1 MKIANG
7 GRKKRGTTKNIN
19 FDEQID
25 GGGGGGIRDGAM
37 KEGREAFS
45 NGCAMVESRG
55 AWSGWRKAEL
65 MIFTWGRMDGEM
77 MRRVHGDQ

>member
-1 MKIANG
+1 
-7 GRKKRGTTKNIN
+7 
-19 FDEQID
+19 
-25 GGGGGGIRDGAM
+25 
-37 KEGREAFS
+37 
-45 NGCAMVESRG
+45 MVEEEAALKMERWKREERHPRMAAPRPNRRG

>member
-25 GGGGGGIRDGAM
+25 GGGGGDIRDGAM
-37 KEGREAFS
+37 KEGREAF
-45 NGCAMVESRG
+45 
-55 AWSGWRKAEL
+55 
-65 MIFTWGRMDGEM
+65 
-77 MRRVHGDQ
+77 